1 MKNLNKFISGVL
13 ISSLLF
19 TPVSTLALTKEETV
33 YTNLN
38 YDGTVEKTIVNNH
51 ISDLDKGKVTD
62 DTELK
67 KLLNINGKE
76 TYTENNGIITWNA
89 KGKDIYY
96 QGTTDKELPI
106 TVDAKYYLDGKEMK
120 AKKLVGK
127 KGKVTIKL
135 SLKNNAYDTRTGL
148 YTPFVVTVGTSLSN
162 KTNSNITITNGK
174 VTSTGNKS
182 MVVAL
187 AAPGLYESL
196 GTDELKGLDS
206 VEISFDTTS
215 FSLNNIYLISSPK
228 LLSETDMN
236 IFNKM
241 DTLNTSLNTLQVN
254 MDKAVAGANELKAGT
269 QKISTGANT
278 LSTKLEE
285 AQAGIDKLEAGSVSL
300 TSGIKEIIVKLT
312 AAKQQLMD
320 AQNNAETIE
329 QMKQLQELQAANN
342 KMIAKIKN
350 GFGNDEAKIN
360 NAKQAAIDCNMET
373 EENELTLGFCLFSK
387 GVTLKQAQSLPY
399 LILLE
404 NNNTAIS
411 TLTEKINS
419 TVATV
424 DSMLSQLEEALYE
437 AETGSEQVTA
447 GLTELKAGV
456 AQLSA
461 GAKQLSDGTVEVFN
475 GTESLASGLDQLN
488 KEGINKLSSNGK
500 TVNNYSNKLKTLVRL
515 SKNYN
520 GYSSN
525 SSSNS
530 TFIYKMKSATK

>member
-1 MKNLNKFISGVL
+1 MKNLNKVISGVL

-33 YTNLN
+33 YANLN
-38 YDGTVEKTIVNNH
+38 YNGTVEKTIVNNH
-51 ISDLDKGKVTD
+51 ISDLDKGKVND

-76 TYTENNGIITWNA
+76 TYTEDNDIITWNA

-96 QGTTDKELPI
+96 QGTTDQELPI
-106 TVDAKYYLDGKEMK
+106 TVDAKYYLDGKEMT

-148 YTPFVVTVGTSLSN
+148 YTPFVVTVGTALSN

-182 MVVAL
+182 MVVAI

-196 GTDELKGLDS
+196 GVNELKGLDNI
-206 VEISFDTTS
+206 EISFDTTK
-215 FSLNNIYLISSPK
+215 FTLNNIYLISSPK
-228 LLSETDMN
+228 LLSESDMN

-241 DTLNTSLNTLQVN
+241 DTLNASLNTLQVN

-269 QKISTGANT
+269 AQISSGANT
-278 LSTKLEE
+278 LSANLEK

-320 AQNNAETIE
+320 AQSNAETIE

-342 KMIAKIKN
+342 KMIAKIKKEFN
-350 GFGNDEAKIN
+350 NDEEKIN
-360 NAKQAAIDCNMET
+360 NAKQAAVECNMTT
-373 EENELTLGFCLFSK
+373 EENEFKLGLCMLSK
-387 GVTLKQAQSLPY
+387 GVTIEQTKNLPY

-424 DSMLSQLEEALYE
+424 DSMLNQLEEALYE
-437 AETGSEQVTA
+437 AETGSEQING
-447 GLTELKAGV
+447 GLTELKSGV
-456 AQLSA
+456 AQLTA

-488 KEGINKLSSNGK
+488 KEGINKLTAYGQTAS
-500 TVNNYSNKLKTLVRL
+500 NYSNKLKTLVRL

-520 GYSSN
+520 GYGSN
-525 SSSNS
+525 NATNS
-530 TFIYKMKSATK
+530 TFIYKIKSATK

>member
-1 MKNLNKFISGVL
+1 MKNLNKVISSVL

-51 ISDLDKGKVTD
+51 ISGLDKGKIED

-67 KLLNINGKE
+67 ELLNISGKE
-76 TYTENNGIITWNA
+76 TFTEDNGIITWNA

-106 TVDAKYYLDGKEMK
+106 TVEAKYYLDGKEMK
-120 AKKLVGK
+120 AKKMVGK

-135 SLKNNAYDTRTGL
+135 TLKNNAYDTKSGL
-148 YTPFVVTVGTSLSN
+148 YTPFVVTLGTSLSN

-182 MVVAL
+182 MVVAV

-196 GTDELKGLDS
+196 GTNELKGLDS
-206 VEISFDTTS
+206 VEISFDTTK

-241 DTLNTSLNTLQVN
+241 DTLNASLNTLQSS
-254 MDKAVAGANELKAGT
+254 MDKAVAGANELKSGT
-269 QKISTGANT
+269 EKLEVGANT
-278 LSTKLEE
+278 LSSKLEE
-285 AQAGIDKLEAGSVSL
+285 AQAGIEKLETGSVELTSGLKQIIASL
-300 TSGIKEIIVKLT
+300 TSAKEQLEKAQTSTET
-312 AAKQQLMD
+312 A
-320 AQNNAETIE
+320 T
-329 QMKQLQELQAANN
+329 QMKQLQELQVSNN
-342 KMIAKIKN
+342 KMIAKIKSQY
-350 GFGNDEAKIN
+350 GNDEEKIN
-360 NAKQAAIDCNMET
+360 NAKKAAVECNLQT
-373 EENELTLGFCLFSK
+373 EENEVILATCLMSK
-387 GVTLKQAQSLPY
+387 GLTLKQIETLPY

-404 NNNTAIS
+404 NNTAAINTLS
-411 TLTEKINS
+411 SKVTETSVTID
-419 TVATV
+419 T
-424 DSMLSQLEEALYE
+424 MLSQLEEALIK
-437 AETGSEQVTA
+437 AEVGSSELTSGLETLKTGI
-447 GLTELKAGV
+447 

-461 GAKQLSDGTVEVFN
+461 GAKTLSDGTTELST
-475 GTESLASGLDQLN
+475 GTNSLASGLEELN
-488 KEGINKLSSNGK
+488 KEGINKLSSYGK

-525 SSSNS
+525 NSTNS
-530 TFIYKMKSATK
+530 TFIYKIKSATK

>member
-1 MKNLNKFISGVL
+1 MKNLNKVISGVL

-76 TYTENNGIITWNA
+76 TYTENKGIITWNA

-106 TVDAKYYLDGKEMK
+106 TVDAKYYLDDKEMK

-269 QKISTGANT
+269 KEISTGANT

-350 GFGNDEAKIN
+350 GFGNDEEKIN

-373 EENELTLGFCLFSK
+373 EENELKLGFCLLSK

-404 NNNTAIS
+404 NNNNAIS

-437 AETGSEQVTA
+437 AETGSEQVAA
-447 GLTELKAGV
+447 GLTELKSGV

>member
-1 MKNLNKFISGVL
+1 MKNLNKVISGVL

-51 ISDLDKGKVTD
+51 ISNLDKGKVED

-67 KLLNINGKE
+67 ELLNINGKE

-148 YTPFVVTVGTSLSN
+148 YTPFVVTLGTSLSN

-196 GTDELKGLDS
+196 GANELKGLDS

-241 DTLNTSLNTLQVN
+241 DTLNSSLNTLQVS

-269 QKISTGANT
+269 KEISTGANT

-285 AQAGIDKLEAGSVSL
+285 AQAGIEKLESGSVELTTGLKQIIESL
-300 TSGIKEIIVKLT
+300 TSAKE
-312 AAKQQLMD
+312 QLEKT
-320 AQNNAETIE
+320 QTSTETVE
-329 QMKQLQELQAANN
+329 QMKQLQELQISNN
-342 KMIAKIKN
+342 KMIAKIKLQYN
-350 GFGNDEAKIN
+350 NDEKQII
-360 NAKQAAIDCNMET
+360 NAKKAAVECNLQT
-373 EENELTLGFCLFSK
+373 EENEITLATCLMSK
-387 GVTLKQAQSLPY
+387 GLTLKQIETLPY

-411 TLTEKINS
+411 TLTEQINS

-424 DSMLSQLEEALYE
+424 DYMLNQLEEALYKAE
-437 AETGSEQVTA
+437 AGSEQVNS

-461 GAKQLSDGTVEVFN
+461 GAKQLSTGTVEIFN
-475 GTESLASGLDQLN
+475 GTDSLASGLEQLN
-488 KEGINKLSSNGK
+488 KEGINKLSSYGK
-500 TVNNYSNKLKTLVRL
+500 TVNNYSNKLKTLVKL

-530 TFIYKMKSATK
+530 TFIYKIKSATK

>member
-1 MKNLNKFISGVL
+1 MKNLNKVISGVL

-269 QKISTGANT
+269 KEISTGANT

-350 GFGNDEAKIN
+350 GFGNDEEKIN

-373 EENELTLGFCLFSK
+373 EENELKLGFCLLSK
-387 GVTLKQAQSLPY
+387 GVTLTQAQSLPY

-404 NNNTAIS
+404 NNNNAIS

-447 GLTELKAGV
+447 GLTELKSGV

>member
-1 MKNLNKFISGVL
+1 MKNLNKVISGVL

-106 TVDAKYYLDGKEMK
+106 TVDAKYYLDGKEIK
-120 AKKLVGK
+120 VKKLVGK

-148 YTPFVVTVGTSLSN
+148 YIPFVVTVGTSLSN

-269 QKISTGANT
+269 KEISTGAYT

-320 AQNNAETIE
+320 AQSNAETVE

-350 GFGNDEAKIN
+350 EFDNDEAKIN
-360 NAKQAAIDCNMET
+360 NAKQAAADCNMET
-373 EENELTLGFCLFSK
+373 EENELKLGLCLLSK

-404 NNNTAIS
+404 DNNTAIS

-437 AETGSEQVTA
+437 AEAGSEQVNV

-461 GAKQLSDGTVEVFN
+461 GAKQLSTGTVEVFN

-488 KEGINKLSSNGK
+488 KEGINKLSSYGK

>member
-1 MKNLNKFISGVL
+1 MKNLNKFISDVL

-51 ISDLDKGKVTD
+51 ISDLDKDKVTD

-269 QKISTGANT
+269 KEISTGANT

-350 GFGNDEAKIN
+350 GFGNDEEKIN
-360 NAKQAAIDCNMET
+360 NAKKAAIDCNMET
-373 EENELTLGFCLFSK
+373 EENELKLGFCLLSK

-437 AETGSEQVTA
+437 AETGSEQVAA

>member
-1 MKNLNKFISGVL
+1 MKNLNKVISGVL

-269 QKISTGANT
+269 KEISTGANT

-350 GFGNDEAKIN
+350 EFDNDEAKIN

-373 EENELTLGFCLFSK
+373 EENELKLGFCLLSK

-437 AETGSEQVTA
+437 AETGSEQVAA

-500 TVNNYSNKLKTLVRL
+500 TVNNYSNK
-515 SKNYN
+515 
-520 GYSSN
+520 
-525 SSSNS
+525 
-530 TFIYKMKSATK
+530 